1 MTIAQMDTEREQVRY
16 NIVRL
21 LDELPPEALPMVE
34 TFVRFMQ
41 ANANT
46 AVSPPAPPPTPWLHP
61 SIPAPAKSLDQWL
74 GLLDGMEGYEGDALA
89 DTEALYD
96 EV

>member
-1 MTIAQMDTEREQVRY
+1 MMTVQMDTERETVRY

-41 ANANT
+41 ANSNT
-46 AVSPPAPPPTPWLHP
+46 AVSPP
-61 SIPAPAKSLDQWL
+61 PASTSSLNNLMGILPD
-74 GLLDGMEGYEGDALA
+74 DIEGDALL
-89 DTEALYD
+89 DTELAYD
-96 EV
+96 DV

>member
-1 MTIAQMDTEREQVRY
+1 MDTETKRVRY
-16 NIVRL
+16 NILRL

-46 AVSPPAPPPTPWLHP
+46 AVSAPSRQPTPWLHP
-61 SIPAPAKSLDQWL
+61 SIPVPASSLDQWL
-74 GLLDGMEGYEGDALA
+74 GLLDEAEGYEGDLIPKHSMMR
-89 DTEALYD
+89 
-96 EV
+96 